1 MSKSFD
7 TLKQARAWAY
17 KQSFE
22 EIMFLIHDKEDDK
35 YVLVNEDR
43 LSYLENLWDLNMN
56 VIETWE

>member
-1 MSKSFD
+1 MSKPFS

-22 EIMFLIHDKEDDK
+22 EMMFLRHDKEHDK

-43 LSYLENLWDLNMN
+43 LSFLENFWDLNMN